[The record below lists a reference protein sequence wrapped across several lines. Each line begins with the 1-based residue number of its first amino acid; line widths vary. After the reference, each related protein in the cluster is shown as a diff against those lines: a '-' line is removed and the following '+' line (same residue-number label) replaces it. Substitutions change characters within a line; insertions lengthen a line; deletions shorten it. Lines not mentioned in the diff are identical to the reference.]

1 MPRALS
7 SVSKHVMKVS
17 LFNALSRVTQPSWKI
32 NLEKVGIMNRRTY
45 LMGNFYAIHD
55 MEECSRQV
63 FTIVVARYSEETD

>member
-1 MPRALS
+1 MVNYLGWATTQ
-7 SVSKHVMKVS
+7 S
-17 LFNALSRVTQPSWKI
+17 LIVLRVTQPSWKI